1 MDGARNQHGYSTG
14 NTNKINKNNST
25 KISPTYQPGI
35 SLWGS
40 ISISLGSWFGLGLPL
55 AVVAEVVA
63 VVSITQM
70 MAIAIVAQT
79 SIAQSMSVVP
89 IAIGMS
95 SVAWK
100 KYVYDIMWSRGDI
113 FDLNLPRP
121 W

>member
-1 MDGARNQHGYSTG
+1 M
-14 NTNKINKNNST
+14 

-40 ISISLGSWFGLGLPL
+40 ISISLGSLFSLGLPL

-63 VVSITQM
+63 VVSSITQM

-79 SIAQSMSVVP
+79 SIAQPMSVVP
-89 IAIGMS
+89 IAIRMS

-100 KYVYDIMWSRGDI
+100 K
-113 FDLNLPRP
+113 
-121 W
+121 